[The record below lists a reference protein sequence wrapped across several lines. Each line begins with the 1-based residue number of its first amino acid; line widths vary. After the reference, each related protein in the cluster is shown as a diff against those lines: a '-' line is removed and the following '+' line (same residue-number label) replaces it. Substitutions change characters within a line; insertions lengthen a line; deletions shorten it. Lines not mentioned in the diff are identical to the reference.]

1 MATQEQYAS
10 PTNLPLPKDHF
21 PVQGESKGVPKYNLT
36 RTRLGPRTIYVVP
49 MRRRNPILQNLLVY
63 CIVYGGSGVCAGLS
77 VLGLLWL
84 VGVLR

>member
-1 MATQEQYAS
+1 MVSQLSTLPEA
-10 PTNLPLPKDHF
+10 LPLPKYQF
-21 PVQGESKGVPKYNLT
+21 SYQEESEGVHPHLT
-36 RTRLGPRTIYVVP
+36 RTHLGPRTVYVVP
-49 MRRRNPILQNLLVY
+49 LGRRNPILQNLLVY